1 MNNIGSIDEEGPVEP
16 MYPHPDLVE
25 DSHKNMVES
34 QPNSFNY
41 MGISTSTYHD
51 MIKFLG
57 ENETDPKA
65 IQLFKLYLT
74 M

>member
-1 MNNIGSIDEEGPVEP
+1 MNIGSNELEGPVEP
-16 MYPHPDLVE
+16 MYPHPDLIDVE
-25 DSHKNMVES
+25 NDIENII
-34 QPNSFNY
+34 
-41 MGISTSTYHD
+41 GIKPIPTYND